1 MKAQF
6 EVSEEV
12 WGRVKVAS
20 MLACKSI
27 GEMIEPVLDKAFPG
41 GLRAGGTDGGA
52 QRGGSIPHSKTV
64 KTTLNVVSESKNPAP
79 SPQGE
84 LKEGYGWC
92 LACKVKQVKLPGML
106 CASCAKP

>member
-27 GEMIEPVLDKAFPG
+27 GEMLEPVLSEAFPKNGPVDLKMGKVVLSPEPKAFVVK
-41 GLRAGGTDGGA
+41 GTGVGDA
-52 QRGGSIPHSKTV
+52 MKVEKPV
-64 KTTLNVVSESKNPAP
+64 EP
-79 SPQGE
+79 
-84 LKEGYGWC
+84 LKEGHGWC
-92 LACKVKQVKLPGML
+92 LGCKTRQVKLPGLL
-106 CASCAKP
+106 CKECAK

>member
-27 GEMIEPVLDKAFPG
+27 GEMIEPVLDRAFPS
-41 GLRAGGTDGGA
+41 GLRSGGTDGDA

-64 KTTLNVVSESKNPAP
+64 KTTLDVVSESRNPAH
-79 SPQGE
+79 SPHGE

-92 LACKVKQVKLPGML
+92 LACKVKQVKLPGIL
-106 CASCAKP
+106 CPDCKKG